1 VRVAAAIAVAGA
13 IALAPS
19 AMAAPVITPK
29 LFGTTGDNG
38 WYRSNV
44 TVNWTVTDDAGLPIV
59 STQGCDPST
68 VTNDTPPTGTSLT
81 CTATSQVDPSTTIQR
96 SRSVVVSV
104 DRVPPGAITAGADA
118 PDDGGW
124 FNHPI
129 QVSWKGS
136 DAGSGIASCTST
148 PYFGPDATGLS
159 LSGACRDKAGNV
171 SGSVPF
177 VFSYDATPPMLARVT
192 VVPDDEGARVAWQAP
207 DAAHVVVIRSAA
219 GARAAESDV
228 VYDGTGTTFRDRGL
242 KNGRRYTYV
251 IQAEDVAGNAA
262 TASATVTPT
271 ADASTKH
278 LLSPGAGSSLS
289 RPPLLRWRRVARAS
303 YYNVQLFRN
312 GKKILSAWPTKPQ
325 YQLRSRWRYRGQR
338 HRLVHGTYRWLLWAG
353 YGHRSQHRYGRL
365 LGSRTF
371 VVH

>member
-1 VRVAAAIAVAGA
+1 MRRAATIAALA
-13 IALAPS
+13 ALLLAPS
-19 AMAAPVITPK
+19 AMATPVITSK
-29 LFGTTGDNG
+29 LFGTAGDNG

-44 TVNWTVTDDAGLPIV
+44 TVNWTVVDPTSPII
-59 STQGCDPST
+59 SEQGCDPT
-68 VTNDTPPTGTSLT
+68 TITADTPPSGTVLT
-81 CTATSQVDPSTTIQR
+81 CTATSQVDSSHTVSTTER
-96 SRSVVVSV
+96 AVVSI

-148 PYFGPDATGLS
+148 PYIGPDAPGVS

-171 SGSVPF
+171 GGSVPF
-177 VFSYDATPPMLARVT
+177 VFSYDATPPILARVT
-192 VVPDDEGARVAWQAP
+192 VVPDDEGARLAWQAP
-207 DAAHVVVIRSAA
+207 DAARVVVIRSAA

-242 KNGRRYTYV
+242 KNGRRYMYV
-251 IQAEDVAGNAA
+251 VQAEDVAGNAA
-262 TASATVTPT
+262 SASATVTPT

-325 YQLRSRWRYRGQR
+325 YQLRSRWRYRGKR
-338 HRLVHGTYRWLLWAG
+338 HRLVDGTYRWLLWAG

-365 LGSRTF
+365 LGRRTF